1 MSEQV
6 IIINDHELVLTNLDK
21 LLFNKAKITKL
32 DLINY
37 YRKMG
42 EQMLPF
48 MCNRALSLLRYP
60 DGILG
65 NKFFQKNTP
74 DYFPKWIKR
83 VRVAL
88 KTIDQ
93 FDDYMICNNLESLVY
108 LANYVCVP
116 HAWLSLYDKLD
127 YPNKIIFDLDPA
139 NAQDFNQVRLLSLE
153 LNSLLNKLGLK
164 SWAML
169 TGSTGMH
176 VIVPI
181 KRNKPFNEVRLFA
194 KNVASL
200 LVKQNPDLYTLELNM
215 AKRQDRVFI
224 DILRNS
230 FGATAVVPYAVRDK
244 EGAPIATPIS
254 WQEVQDPKLSSQRYH
269 LQNIDKYLAQ
279 NISPWPNYDQGL
291 STLTEPI
298 KKLNKI
304 MK

>member
-1 MSEQV
+1 MSEKV
-6 IIINDHELVLTNLDK
+6 VVINDHELVLTNLDK
-21 LLFNKAKITKL
+21 ILFPKAKITKL

-37 YRKMG
+37 YIKMG
-42 EQMLPF
+42 AHMLPF
-48 MCNRALSLLRYP
+48 MQNRALSLLRYP
-60 DGILG
+60 DGVLG
-65 NKFFQKNTP
+65 QIFFQKNTP

-83 VRVAL
+83 VRVSL

-139 NAQDFNQVRLLSLE
+139 NTQDFNQVRLLSLE
-153 LNSLLNKLGLK
+153 LNSLLTRLGLK

-176 VIVPI
+176 VVVPI
-181 KRNKPFNEVRLFA
+181 KRNKPFNDVRMFA
-194 KNVASL
+194 KDVASL
-200 LVKQNPDLYTLELNM
+200 LVKQNPNLYTLELNI
-215 AKRQDRVFI
+215 AKRQDRIFI
-224 DILRNS
+224 DTHRNS

-244 EGAPIATPIS
+244 EGAPIAMPIS
-254 WQEVQDPKLSSQRYH
+254 WQEVQDPMLDSQRYH
-269 LQNIDKYLAQ
+269 LKNIDHYLAQ
-279 NISPWPNYDQGL
+279 ELSPWPDYDQGL
-291 STLTEPI
+291 STLAEPI
-298 KKLNKI
+298 KKLNKL